1 MKFFMEKEVAEHSRS
16 SDLWL
21 VVFGRVLDVTPL
33 VHAVGPD
40 AEEMRP
46 ILRFAGQD
54 VSHWFD
60 PHTQEFLRY
69 TDVASGQRLP
79 FDLHGV
85 PPHVLDDTMEPVW
98 WRDER
103 LQVGQVTKKQRT
115 IRIINTLTG
124 KTTNID
130 CCAEDTCE
138 EIKRRYEALGLIVSG
153 YAWICSLSGQELDP
167 DKILEENGIID
178 ESDLFERLCL
188 PVDLHTPSI
197 LLVYRDTLTPPL
209 PLQLDPDLDLCCDIQ

>member
-103 LQVGQVTKKQRT
+103 LQ
-115 IRIINTLTG
+115 
-124 KTTNID
+124 